1 MAARRPRSVRG
12 SHLERE
18 IKKINKCKELDST
31 PGYHGAQGWQHE
43 TPGYPV
49 QHLASHQA
57 GDGEGG
63 QEGDQDSGD
72 ASQEC
77 RQEQEPLW
85 QEFSLISEMDLV
97 HK

>member
-1 MAARRPRSVRG
+1 MAARHAANAVQYYYEAVRR
-12 SHLERE
+12 H
-18 IKKINKCKELDST
+18 T
-31 PGYHGAQGWQHE
+31 TYHGAQGWEHE